1 MRIVIGG
8 RAARALGTGLIAL
21 AALVGG
27 PSASGLSWSRVA
39 PHRQAFAICE
49 AGRLADYIN
58 AEWADFTGGP
68 RLPEEYVG
76 YLNIFL
82 YTDQLGKVGR
92 LNSHTYDGKPA
103 EPLDFVESL
112 RTSNGKHDVG
122 PIVAS
127 RLVLLQADKTMPV
140 YLLSLRR
147 TKWEVYQTLP
157 DWETVQ
163 QYQTSESIWMMQFKG
178 NELYLMRQADELAP
192 TAARGADLLR
202 RKLDCRALWARED

>member
-1 MRIVIGG
+1 MI
-8 RAARALGTGLIAL
+8 
-21 AALVGG
+21 
-27 PSASGLSWSRVA
+27 
-39 PHRQAFAICE
+39 Q
-49 AGRLADYIN
+49 YIN
-58 AEWADFTGGP
+58 DLLLRLVIWRSGDNLTDSVWLAGKGTMRGITGGP

-147 TKWEVYQTLP
+147 TKWE
-157 DWETVQ
+157 
-163 QYQTSESIWMMQFKG
+163 
-178 NELYLMRQADELAP
+178 
-192 TAARGADLLR
+192 
-202 RKLDCRALWARED
+202 